1 MFHPLADSPKNLKD
15 SELDSKINE
24 LSKKYFIAVNLG
36 QQQAANQMA
45 IILEM
50 YKEEQIRRQSAAT
63 DKLIKKQNKDLDDL
77 INVD

>member
-36 QQQAANQMA
+36 QHQAANQMA
-45 IILEM
+45 TILEM